1 MSVGCS
7 ADIPP
12 LSVARPDDPSE
23 EDVAEDDVRVTIMT
37 GNSNLQTKDARKW
50 LGSPALYRI
59 DNYSASLLVEEA
71 ISAAEKD
78 IIEVRTLSRRA
89 KGQKIERK

>member
-1 MSVGCS
+1 MSPLSVGCS

-12 LSVARPDDPSE
+12 LSVPRPDEPSE
-23 EDVAEDDVRVTIMT
+23 DDVAEDDAQVAVNKE
-37 GNSNLQTKDARKW
+37 GRKW

-71 ISAAEKD
+71 ISAAEND
-78 IIEVRTLSRRA
+78 IIEVRPLLN
-89 KGQKIERK
+89 